1 MKQIIWPVLLGIL
14 ILSGCGNS
22 VHENISEE
30 MATDTEQ
37 ILEIFDENIKEERS
51 LNEREEKIFESYSTK
66 YGAHYKT
73 DGDLTEEETRLY
85 ILTNNLIDMYDHLTT
100 LSSDKENYENQKS
113 VIKKVIKEGEI

>member
-1 MKQIIWPVLLGIL
+1 MKKLLGSVLLSVV

-22 VHENISEE
+22 IHKNISEE

-37 ILEIFDENIKEERS
+37 ILEIFDDNIKEERS
-51 LNEREEKIFESYSTK
+51 LNEREQKIFESYSTK

-73 DGDLTEEETRLY
+73 EGDLTEEETRLY

-100 LSSDKENYENQKS
+100 LTSDKENYENQKS
-113 VIKKVIKEGEI
+113 IIKKVIKEGEI

>member
-1 MKQIIWPVLLGIL
+1 MLLGIL